1 MTIRLGGPLVGALV
15 GLAAAALG
23 AVFLTGGFDPVTL
36 AVAAGSVV
44 VTAVVAVLTGRSIAP
59 KIAPAPFAPGNGPA
73 TGTIPAVQ
81 LPGTGAASGPI
92 PVQQL
97 AEPARAA
104 QSIADRTVLV
114 EACIW
119 MRDRATSPA
128 LAQHLDKAFNRV
140 GVAQLDAT
148 GQRFD
153 PAVHE
158 AGGIIAAKSPA
169 EDGIIARTE
178 QPGYSD
184 RGRLLRH
191 PIVTVFRGQVRA

>member
-1 MTIRLGGPLVGALV
+1 MTNRLGGPLVGALV
-15 GLAAAALG
+15 GLAVAGLG

-44 VTAVVAVLTGRSIAP
+44 IAAAVAALSGRSITAP
-59 KIAPAPFAPGNGPA
+59 LAQTPVMAPPASAPPAMGPG
-73 TGTIPAVQ
+73 
-81 LPGTGAASGPI
+81 SGPI
-92 PVQQL
+92 PVAQL
-97 AEPARAA
+97 ADGARGA
-104 QSIADRTVLV
+104 QALTDRTALV

-128 LAQHLDKAFNRV
+128 LAQHLDQAFGRV
-140 GVAQLDAT
+140 GVAPVDAT

-158 AGGIIAAKSPA
+158 AGSTVAARSAA
-169 EDGIIARTE
+169 EDGLVARTE
-178 QPGYSD
+178 IPGYTD

-191 PIVTVFRGQVRA
+191 PVVAVYRGQVRA

>member
-44 VTAVVAVLTGRSIAP
+44 VAAVVAVVSGRSMTPPQAP
-59 KIAPAPFAPGNGPA
+59 VEAPPAFPSGPGAP
-73 TGTIPAVQ
+73 
-81 LPGTGAASGPI
+81 SGPI

-97 AEPARAA
+97 GEPARAA
-104 QSIADRTVLV
+104 QAIADRTVLV
-114 EACIW
+114 ETCIW

-128 LAQHLDKAFNRV
+128 LAQHLDGTFARV
-140 GVAQLDAT
+140 GVSLVDAT

-158 AGGIIAAKSPA
+158 AGATVAASSPA

-178 QPGYSD
+178 TPGYSD

-191 PIVTVFRGQVRA
+191 PIVTVYRGQVRA

>member
-15 GLAAAALG
+15 GLAAAGLG
-23 AVFLTGGFDPVTL
+23 AVFIADGLTWRTL
-36 AVAAGSVV
+36 AIACGPVIIAAIVAIA
-44 VTAVVAVLTGRSIAP
+44 TAKTTTPAP
-59 KIAPAPFAPGNGPA
+59 VPAAAPASPPG
-73 TGTIPAVQ
+73 
-81 LPGTGAASGPI
+81 PGVSANSGPI
-92 PVQQL
+92 PTAQL

-104 QSIADRTVLV
+104 QVMADRAALV

-128 LAQHLDKAFNRV
+128 LASQLDQTFRRV
-140 GVAQLDAT
+140 GVAAVDAT

-158 AGGIIAAKSPA
+158 AGSTVAAPGPA

-178 QPGYSD
+178 SVGYID

-191 PIVTVFRGQVRA
+191 PVVTVYRGQVRA

>member
-23 AVFLTGGFDPVTL
+23 AVFLTGGFDPITL

-44 VTAVVAVLTGRSIAP
+44 VTAVVAALAARSIAP
-59 KIAPAPFAPGNGPA
+59 PAPEPDAYGD
-73 TGTIPAVQ
+73 GTVR
-81 LPGTGAASGPI
+81 LPTPQT
-92 PVQQL
+92 P
-97 AEPARAA
+97 EPAADPQVA
-104 QSIADRTVLV
+104 ADRTVLV
-114 EACIW
+114 DACIW

-128 LAQHLDKAFNRV
+128 LAQHLDGAFARV
-140 GVAQLDAT
+140 GVAQVDAT

-158 AGGIIAAKSPA
+158 AGATVAASSPA

-178 QPGYSD
+178 TPGYTD

-191 PIVTVFRGQVRA
+191 PIVTVYRGQVRA